1 MCRHITID
9 KGTKLKYQKPNTK
22 KTYLRRQR
30 ESFFVIKSTE
40 RLVTL
45 DLMKFDE

>member
-9 KGTKLKYQKPNTK
+9 KGTKLKIPNTE

>member
-1 MCRHITID
+1 MVPS
-9 KGTKLKYQKPNTK
+9 LKYQKPNTK

>member
-9 KGTKLKYQKPNTK
+9 KGTKLKKPNTK